1 MREFTDEDRARWVSM
16 IGHQV
21 WKNPKTSSTGQP
33 KPFKSGRKINT
44 VTGIV
49 THEQTGRLGFT
60 FLEDATVVE
69 CWRCSLAPE
78 EPKLH
83 DAGPRGA
90 RANWTRLEAETAE
103 IRRLLQEKAATPDSE
118 RQPQL
123 HEGVIFR
130 ALTAL
135 RITHQ

>member
-78 EPKLH
+78 EFKL
-83 DAGPRGA
+83 DDIGA
-90 RANWTRLEAETAE
+90 RGVWNRIDNEMKE
-103 IRRLLQEKAATPDSE
+103 IREMLRLKAATHDGHG
-118 RQPQL
+118 QPKL
-123 HEGVIFR
+123 LEGVILKGFK
-130 ALTAL
+130 
-135 RITHQ
+135 